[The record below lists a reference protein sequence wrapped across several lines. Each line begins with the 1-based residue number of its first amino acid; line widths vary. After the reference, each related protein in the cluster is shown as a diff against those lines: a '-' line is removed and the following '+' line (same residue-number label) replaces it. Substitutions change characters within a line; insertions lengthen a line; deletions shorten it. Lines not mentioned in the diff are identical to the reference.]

1 MKMDNRTV
9 CFLVVCGLFVS
20 FSLVSCGGET
30 LVLLDNLA
38 LRETHSMFFKGLQGS
53 IFTDF

>member
-1 MKMDNRTV
+1 MDKRTV

>member
-1 MKMDNRTV
+1 MDSKSI
-9 CFLVVCGLFVS
+9 CFFVVCGLFLS

-53 IFTDF
+53 TVF